1 MRSPNQSPERGS
13 SLIVV
18 ILVMAFMLAV
28 GVAILSITGMAP
40 KVSGSLRDQ
49 EEAFNSAEAGFE
61 AARIFIER
69 SLLDGTWGNLQDN
82 CMRTPAGID
91 LPLDANYFRR
101 QSDVTLTQALTTG
114 TTGLL
119 YKDHPFLKM
128 KSGQDDMTR
137 TFTVFIIDDEAGG
150 GVADPTDV
158 MLVCIG
164 VIRSGS
170 RILATSRLEVLLGL
184 QNVGG
189 NP

>member
-1 MRSPNQSPERGS
+1 MRSPSQNPERGS

-28 GVAILSITGMAP
+28 GVAILSITGIAP
-40 KVSGSLRDQ
+40 KVSGSVRDQ
-49 EEAFNSAEAGFE
+49 EMAFDSAEAGFE

-69 SLLDGTWGNLQDN
+69 ALLDGTWGNLQDN
-82 CMRTPAGID
+82 CMRTPHGID

-101 QSDVTLTQALTTG
+101 QSDTTLVQTLTAG

-119 YKDHPFLKM
+119 YKDQPFLKT
-128 KSGQDDMTR
+128 KSGHDDATQ

-164 VIRSGS
+164 VVRSGN
-170 RILATSRLEVLLGL
+170 RILATSRLEVLIGL
-184 QNVGG
+184 ANIGG